1 MTVRPVIEL
10 SDVRKTYPG
19 TPPVEAVRDVSV
31 TIETGEFVAVVGPS
45 GSGKTTLLH
54 LMAALDRPSQGSVRI
69 AGQEI
74 ASLSDRRLS
83 GLRAH
88 RIGIVF
94 QQFFLIDSQTALDNV
109 AAGLLYRGIPAAA
122 RRRRAAEA
130 LDRVGLGH
138 RMEHRGRQLSGGERQ
153 RVAIARAV
161 IGEPATVLADEPTGN
176 LDSVA
181 SAGIMTLLG
190 QLNTEG
196 TTLVIV
202 THEPAVAAVARRR
215 IEVRDG
221 RVVADHATSDPPATL
236 ADAAMAPAD
245 PAGSP
250 ANRRAHSDER

>member
-1 MTVRPVIEL
+1 MTARPVIEL
-10 SDVRKTYPG
+10 SDVGKTYPG

-31 TIETGEFVAVVGPS
+31 TIGTGELVAVAGPS

-54 LMAALDRPSQGSVRI
+54 LMAALDRPSHGSVRV
-69 AGQEI
+69 AGQQI
-74 ASLSDRRLS
+74 ATLSDRQLS

-109 AAGLLYRGIPAAA
+109 AAGLLYRGIPGSA

-130 LDRVGLGH
+130 LDRVGLASRMGH
-138 RMEHRGRQLSGGERQ
+138 RAGQMSGGERQ

-221 RVVADHATSDPPATL
+221 RVVADHATSDPPVPL
-236 ADAAMAPAD
+236 ADAAMAPTD
-245 PAGSP
+245 PAIPP
-250 ANRRAHSDER
+250 ASRREHADER